1 MNSNELLFPR
11 QIYIDR
17 VKPFLNDC
25 GLIKVFTGVRRSGKS
40 SIMEL
45 IRRELIKNGVREE
58 NIINLN
64 LDAKENVFI
73 DSDVKLMAKID
84 ALIQKCSK
92 GIKYLFIDEIQ
103 NVKNFEKIVN
113 AYREKETHRKIRWF
127 SIFGRYSPLMLD
139 RKSVV

>member
-1 MNSNELLFPR
+1 MNSNQLLFPR

-64 LDAKENVFI
+64 LDAK
-73 DSDVKLMAKID
+73 
-84 ALIQKCSK
+84 
-92 GIKYLFIDEIQ
+92 
-103 NVKNFEKIVN
+103 
-113 AYREKETHRKIRWF
+113 
-127 SIFGRYSPLMLD
+127 
-139 RKSVV
+139 